1 MTENAELMRQ
11 SRQDLEGRWESI
23 LAVCAV
29 PILYQ
34 SLVSGGSYMSPDT
47 PITILNIFILGPLN
61 FGLSRYCLNFSR
73 GNEAEF
79 GQIFQ
84 GFNFIGKNIIANLLI
99 GILITLAAILF
110 IIPGVIVGLMF
121 SQTYFILSDNEDM
134 GAWEA
139 MQLSKE
145 MMRGNKTKLFF
156 LSLRFFGWFLLCLL
170 SLGIGFF
177 ILSPYYNLTLA
188 KFYDDIKGNVYVDQY

>member
-29 PILYQ
+29 PILFQ
-34 SLVSGGSYMSPDT
+34 SLVSGGSYISPET
-47 PITILNIFILGPLN
+47 PISLINIFVIGPLS
-61 FGLSRYCLNFSR
+61 FGVSRYCLNFSR
-73 GNEAEF
+73 GHEPEF

-84 GFNFIGKNIIANLLI
+84 GFNSIGKNILANLLM
-99 GILITLAAILF
+99 GILVGLASLF
-110 IIPGVIVGLMF
+110 FVIPGIIVALMF
-121 SQTYFILSDNEDM
+121 SQTYFILSDNEEM

-145 MMRGNKTKLFF
+145 MMRGNKTKL
-156 LSLRFFGWFLLCLL
+156 LLLALRFFGWFLLCLL

-177 ILSPYYNLTLA
+177 ILSPYYNLTMA
-188 KFYDDIKGNVYVDQY
+188 KFYDDIRDNVYVEQY